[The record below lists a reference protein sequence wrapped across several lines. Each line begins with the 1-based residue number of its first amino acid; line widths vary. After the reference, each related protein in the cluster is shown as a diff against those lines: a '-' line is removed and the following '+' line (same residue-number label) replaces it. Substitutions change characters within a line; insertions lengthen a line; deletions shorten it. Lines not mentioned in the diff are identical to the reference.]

1 MSESPLDA
9 STLEAT
15 AFNVGMSLKQPDCF
29 GNEQDAK
36 INELVDIVAD
46 WLPSEKDAV
55 VGINEIHPQIVEE
68 LVERLE
74 PRLHC
79 EVRFAVDDTNAV
91 LWRTPQ

>member
-1 MSESPLDA
+1 MAKTPLDA

-15 AFNVGMSLKQPDCF
+15 AFNVGMMDRHCYGNKQ
-29 GNEQDAK
+29 NAK